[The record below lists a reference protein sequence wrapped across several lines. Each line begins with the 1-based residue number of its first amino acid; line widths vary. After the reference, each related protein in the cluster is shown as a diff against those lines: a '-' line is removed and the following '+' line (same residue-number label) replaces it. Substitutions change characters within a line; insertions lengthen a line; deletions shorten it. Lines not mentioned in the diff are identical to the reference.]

1 MIVMDSPLN
10 VYEFYFYM
18 FSVYIAIYFKSSLYL
33 HNFQSRKFWW
43 QVNEVVGLTLTMHG
57 CLYPVFP
64 KDVCVT
70 LIKSYI
76 PQQVVNSTYSLQT
89 WIVGINPTI
98 YGTLKILLG
107 AKNVKLSKNCR
118 EL

>member
-1 MIVMDSPLN
+1 
-10 VYEFYFYM
+10 M
-18 FSVYIAIYFKSSLYL
+18 FI
-33 HNFQSRKFWW
+33 
-43 QVNEVVGLTLTMHG
+43 
-57 CLYPVFP
+57 FP

-89 WIVGINPTI
+89 WIVGINPAI
-98 YGTLKILLG
+98 YGTHKILLG